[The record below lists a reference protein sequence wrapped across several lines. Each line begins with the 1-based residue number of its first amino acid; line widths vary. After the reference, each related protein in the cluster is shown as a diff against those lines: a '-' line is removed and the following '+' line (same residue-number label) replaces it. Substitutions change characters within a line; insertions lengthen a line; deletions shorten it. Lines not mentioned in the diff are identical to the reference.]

1 MQNKKEM
8 KRKKLN
14 KMKDAK
20 PKKKSENKQNN
31 ILKQNEGK
39 KLLFI
44 FALKQNKK
52 YGSETKQKEK

>member
-14 KMKDAK
+14 EMKDAK
-20 PKKKSENKQNN
+20 PKKQSENKQNN

-44 FALKQNKK
+44 FALKQNKI